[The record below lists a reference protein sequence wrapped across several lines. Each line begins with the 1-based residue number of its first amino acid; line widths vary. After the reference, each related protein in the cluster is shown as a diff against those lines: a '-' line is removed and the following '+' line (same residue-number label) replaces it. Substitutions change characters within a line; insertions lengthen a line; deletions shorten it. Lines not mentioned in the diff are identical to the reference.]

1 MKRRKREKKIS
12 LRRVYLNNIYMLG
25 IIHRIDPWIV
35 PLRFVLNIAGSVM
48 GFLTSAY
55 ILQRSLNAVD
65 EGKSFFDILWLVIV
79 LVIAETAIDL
89 IQNAFYH
96 LYFSR
101 RQIDISRKINI
112 ELFEKAKTVELACYE
127 NPEYYDKFVK
137 ASAEADTRA
146 FDVLNS
152 LTGLASTAVTLVLS
166 IGLVAS
172 IQPIFLI
179 FSLIPLFVSPIKSKY
194 HKASVERDNQIRSVD
209 RKKGYP
215 NRVFYVSDYAKELR
229 LTNMAGFLFKY
240 FKDASDLCCQIHKS
254 KGKVLAA
261 WEIFSIL
268 VGQIL
273 PTLLTTVGAVYL
285 TVGTGSMGY
294 GDCIA
299 VLTVTTQISSIL
311 LNSVNDLSGIQG
323 HALYIDNLREFIEYE
338 PKIKDGDKP
347 LSEGDIV
354 LDNISFKYDGA
365 QEYTIKN
372 ISMTLGKNQKVAIVD
387 SNGAGKTTLV
397 KLLLRLYD
405 CEGSIK
411 YGGVDIKELKLSEY
425 RDIFSSVMQDYHVF
439 ALSAAENVTLAR
451 RMDGDGET
459 ITEALKSAG
468 IYDKICAEGGDINS
482 VMTREFDDKGIML
495 SGGEAQKLAISHVYS
510 RQNRFVILDEP
521 SSALDPIAEY
531 KMYETMLSAC
541 EGRGMIFI
549 SHRLS
554 SATLA
559 DMIYLIDNGEVA
571 EHGTHKELME
581 RDGKYADMFR
591 KQAESYNEDTHGEEA
606 EV

>member
-1 MKRRKREKKIS
+1 MKKQKSENKIS
-12 LRRVYLNNIYMLG
+12 FRRIYRNNIYMLG
-25 IIHRIDPWIV
+25 IIHKIDPWVV
-35 PLRFVLNIAGSVM
+35 PLRFLLRIAGAVM

-55 ILQRSLNAVD
+55 ILQRALNAVD
-65 EGKSFFDILWLVIV
+65 DGKSFFDILWLVIV
-79 LVIAETAIDL
+79 LVIAEIAIDL

-96 LYFSR
+96 LYFNR

-112 ELFEKAKTVELACYE
+112 DLFEKAKKVELACYE

-146 FDVLNS
+146 FDVLES
-152 LTGLASTAVTLVLS
+152 LTRLASAIVTLGLS
-166 IGLVAS
+166 IGLVVS

-179 FSLIPLFVSPIKSKY
+179 FSLIPLFISPIKSKY
-194 HKASVERDNQIRSVD
+194 HKASVERDNEIRSVD

-229 LTNMAGFLFKY
+229 LTNMASFLFRY

-254 KGKVLAA
+254 KGKVLAV
-261 WEIFSIL
+261 WEIFSVL

-273 PTLLTTVGAVYL
+273 PTLLTTVCAVYL
-285 TVGTGSMGY
+285 TVETGSMGY
-294 GDCIA
+294 GDCLA
-299 VLTVTTQISSIL
+299 VLTVTTQISNIL
-311 LNSVNDLSGIQG
+311 LNSANDLSGIQG
-323 HALYIDNLREFIEYE
+323 HALYINNLREFIEYQ
-338 PKIKDGDKP
+338 PKITDGDKELP
-347 LSEGDIV
+347 NGDIV

-365 QEYTIKN
+365 EDYTIKN
-372 ISMTLGKNQKVAIVD
+372 ISMTFGKNQKVAIVG

-411 YGGVDIKELKLSEY
+411 YGGVNIKELNVDEY
-425 RDIFSSVMQDYHVF
+425 RDMFSSVMQDYHVF
-439 ALSAAENVTLAR
+439 ALTAAENVTLAR
-451 RMDGDGET
+451 REDGDEKE
-459 ITEALKSAG
+459 ITEALKRAG

-510 RQNRFVILDEP
+510 KQNRFVILDEP

-541 EGRGMIFI
+541 DGCGMIFI

-559 DMIYLIDNGEVA
+559 DMIYLIENGEVA
-571 EHGTHKELME
+571 EEGTHKELME
-581 RDGKYADMFR
+581 RGGKYADMFR
-591 KQAESYNEDTHGEEA
+591 KQAESYNDVGRGEETA
-606 EV
+606 

>member
-172 IQPIFLI
+172 IQPIFLV

-347 LSEGDIV
+347 LPEGDIV

-372 ISMTLGKNQKVAIVD
+372 ISMTLGKNQKVAIVG

-541 EGRGMIFI
+541 EGCGMIFI